1 MKSYV
6 EFQTQKDL
14 STYVDEV
21 KKENVSIIGTSSE
34 SPLDVDTYTG
44 VILGRMCRI
53 TGKTGDSSW
62 SIFLTDVKVKG
73 GQFSGVVDRI
83 PFNPTT
89 MLKKHTQVS
98 FEIYKDRKGM
108 KRGRLVE

>member
-21 KKENVSIIGTSSE
+21 KKNNINIIGTSSE
-34 SPLDVDTYTG
+34 SPLEVDTYTG
-44 VILGRMCRI
+44 EVLGGMCRI
-53 TGKTGDSSW
+53 TGKTGENSW
-62 SIFLTDVKVKG
+62 SIFLVDVKVKG
-73 GQFSGVVDRI
+73 GKFSGVVDRI

-89 MLKKHTQVS
+89 MLKKGLQIS
-98 FEIYKDRKGM
+98 FEVYKDRNGL
-108 KRGRLVE
+108 KRGRIVE